1 MKFECFAEQQRKSGN
16 DQSSRHELPIEL
28 LPTVYFPQEDHSQ
41 LMSLMLSEI
50 EQQPT
55 AIEKTIKRE
64 SKKIER
70 FAARLRANRP
80 RLIVLVARGSSDN
93 AALFGRY
100 LLETTTGIPV
110 SLAAPAV
117 HTLYKAKL
125 DLRDSLVI
133 GVSQSGEGDD
143 INLTLKN
150 AKRCG
155 ATTLAITNEAESAM
169 AKLCDEAFLIHAG
182 RERSVAATKTYTGQ
196 LLIFHLLAR
205 ALSGGKEEL
214 ERLPEFAAEA
224 LKLKPDVVAMV
235 ERYAF
240 MEQCVVVGRGLNYAN
255 AYEFAIKLME
265 TCYVVAERFS
275 GADFLHGPIA
285 MVDSGFPVFVF
296 APPGPTLKGMKEL
309 LTKLHGI
316 GAETLAISGDA
327 SALKAASR
335 GIKMP
340 RVDELLS
347 PIPYVIPAQLFAA
360 LLAEAK
366 GLSPDQP
373 RSLSKVTKTV

>member
-1 MKFECFAEQQRKSGN
+1 
-16 DQSSRHELPIEL
+16 
-28 LPTVYFPQEDHSQ
+28 
-41 LMSLMLSEI
+41 MSLMLSEI

-55 AIEKTIKRE
+55 AIERTIKRE

-70 FAARLRANRP
+70 FAAHLREKRP

-100 LLETTTGIPV
+100 ILELTTGIPV
-110 SLAAPAV
+110 SLSAPAV
-117 HTLYKAKL
+117 HTIYKARL
-125 DLRDSLVI
+125 DLRDALVI
-133 GVSQSGEGDD
+133 GVSQSGEGVD
-143 INLTLKN
+143 INLTLEN
-150 AKRCG
+150 AKRSG
-155 ATTLAITNEAESAM
+155 ATTLAITNEAESTM
-169 AKLCDEAFLIHAG
+169 AKLADETFLIHAG

-205 ALSGGKEEL
+205 AIGQSRMEI
-214 ERLPEFAAEA
+214 ERLPELAAKTLM
-224 LKLKPDVVAMV
+224 LKSDVAAMV

-285 MVDSGFPVFVF
+285 MVDSGFPVFIF
-296 APPGPTLKGMKEL
+296 APPGPTLAGAKEL

-316 GAETLAISGDA
+316 GAETIAISSEA
-327 SALKAASR
+327 SALKMASR
-335 GIKMP
+335 GIKIP
-340 RVDELLS
+340 QRINELLS
-347 PIPYVIPAQLFAA
+347 PIPYIIPAQLFAA

-366 GLSPDQP
+366 GLTPDKP